1 MPLEVFKPRCAD
13 STTRTIVRVDGG
25 NLGKAMLIMSDPK
38 RFVAAILWRHFRVQA
53 FALAGLSAAGIGLMS
68 LEPVFIRELINAL
81 SKPEV
86 NARDVWILFGW
97 ICGAWFLSSFANR
110 VRDIVELKTSP
121 ELRKQTQLMLYRW
134 LAQHSSAYFK
144 EHASGNL
151 SQKVKQSGN
160 AVLVI
165 MDTVL
170 DNFVRLAVGILI
182 AAVVLSDLPA
192 EIFIGFLI
200 WLAGFLA
207 LSWRLAI
214 QCLPLSKR
222 FGEAASQSAG
232 LLGDIFSNIDL
243 VKSNARHEGEER
255 GLEQA
260 LEVEKQCSH
269 RVRWFLIRMALM
281 LYSGLL
287 IFQSVFIGLG
297 IYGFLNAQLNLGEV
311 VMVISLAAI
320 LSTNVWGLS
329 QQLQS
334 FYDQLGILQ
343 SALGVVFS
351 PHAVVDRP
359 SAPALIVRAGE
370 IAFERINFFYRPERP
385 VFKEFSLTIHAGEKI
400 GLVGASGSGKST
412 LIRLVRRQY
421 DVQSGVIRIDGQDI
435 AGVTQSSLGSL
446 IGEVPQDPL
455 LLHRT
460 LRENLLY
467 SNPEASEEALWGA
480 IISAHCESIVA
491 MAPHGLDTVVGE
503 RGLKLSGGERQRI
516 ALARAFLKDAPILL
530 LDEATNA
537 LDTITE
543 SYVQDSIA
551 RLCQNKTVIS
561 IAHRLTTLM
570 AMDRIVVLRE
580 GQIVEEGS
588 HPELLVAGGVYSQ
601 LWHSGEILTKGA

>member
-1 MPLEVFKPRCAD
+1 
-13 STTRTIVRVDGG
+13 
-25 NLGKAMLIMSDPK
+25 MLIMSDPK
-38 RFVAAILWRHFRVQA
+38 RFVFTILWRHFRPQA
-53 FALAGLSAAGIGLMS
+53 LALAGLSAAGIGLMS
-68 LEPVFIRELINAL
+68 LEPVFIRDLINAMG
-81 SKPEV
+81 KPTV
-86 NARDVWILFGW
+86 DSRYVWTLFGW
-97 ICGAWFLSSFANR
+97 ICAAWFLSSLANR

-134 LAQHSSAYFK
+134 LAEHSSAYFK
-144 EHASGNL
+144 DHATGNL
-151 SQKVKQSGN
+151 SQKIKQSGN

-170 DNFVRLAVGILI
+170 DSFVRLAVGIVI

-192 EIFIGFLI
+192 VIFIGFLI
-200 WLAGFLA
+200 WLIGFLT

-214 QCLPLSKR
+214 KCLPLSKQYA
-222 FGEAASQSAG
+222 EAASQSAG

-243 VKSNARHEGEER
+243 VKSHARHDREES
-255 GLEQA
+255 GLERA

-269 RVRWFLIRMALM
+269 RVRWFLIRMALT

-287 IFQSVFIGLG
+287 LFQSVFIGLG
-297 IYGFLNAQLNLGEV
+297 IYGFLNAELNLGEV

-343 SALGVVFS
+343 SALAVVFTA
-351 PHAVVDRP
+351 HTVVDRP
-359 SAPALIVRAGE
+359 NAPALIVRTGKIE
-370 IAFERINFFYRPERP
+370 IERINFSYRPERP
-385 VFKEFSLTIHAGEKI
+385 VFQDFSLTIHAGEKL
-400 GLVGASGSGKST
+400 GLVGTSGAGKST

-421 DVQSGVIRIDGQDI
+421 DIQSGAIYIDGQDI
-435 AGVTQSSLGSL
+435 SGVTQSSLGRL

-455 LLHRT
+455 LFHRT

-467 SNPEASEEALWGA
+467 SNPDASEEALWSA
-480 IISAHCESIVA
+480 ISSAHCESIVA
-491 MAPHGLDTVVGE
+491 LAPHGLDTVVGE

-537 LDTITE
+537 LDNVTE

-551 RLCQNKTVIS
+551 RLCRNKTVIS
-561 IAHRLTTLM
+561 IAHRLTTLL
-570 AMDRIVVLRE
+570 AMDRIVVLRD
-580 GQIVEEGS
+580 GQIVEQGT
-588 HPELLVAGGVYSQ
+588 HLDLLMAKGTYSQ
-601 LWHSGEILTKGA
+601 LWLSGEISSQVA

>member
-1 MPLEVFKPRCAD
+1 M
-13 STTRTIVRVDGG
+13 RTMVVAVDG
-25 NLGKAMLIMSDPK
+25 NLGKAMLNMSNPR
-38 RFVAAILWRHFRVQA
+38 RFVATILWRHFRRQA
-53 FALAGLSAAGIGLMS
+53 FALAGLSALGIGLMS

-81 SKPEV
+81 SAPVV
-86 NARDVWILFGW
+86 NARDVWVLFGW

-121 ELRKQTQLMLYRW
+121 ELRKQTQLLLYRW
-134 LAQHSSAYFK
+134 LAQHASAYFK
-144 EHASGNL
+144 EHEAGTL
-151 SQKVKQSGN
+151 SQKIKQSGN

-182 AAVVLSDLPA
+182 AAAVLSGLPV
-192 EIFIGFLI
+192 EIFVGFLI
-200 WLAGFLA
+200 WLIGFLV

-243 VKSNARHEGEER
+243 VKSNARHDGEER
-255 GLEQA
+255 GLQQA

-297 IYGFLNAQLNLGEV
+297 IYGFLNAELNLGEV

-343 SALGVVFS
+343 SALAVVFTA
-351 PHAVVDRP
+351 HTVVDR
-359 SAPALIVRAGE
+359 SNAPALKVRAGKIE
-370 IAFERINFFYRPERP
+370 IKRINFFYRPERP
-385 VFKEFSLTIHAGEKI
+385 VFQDFSLTIHAGEKL
-400 GLVGASGSGKST
+400 GLVGTSGAGKST
-412 LIRLVRRQY
+412 LIRLVRRHY
-421 DVQSGVIRIDGQDI
+421 DLQSGAIYIDEQDI
-435 AGVTQSSLGSL
+435 SRVTQSSLGRL

-467 SNPEASEEALWGA
+467 SNPNASEKALWDA
-480 IISAHCESIVA
+480 ISSAHCESIVA

-537 LDTITE
+537 LDNLTE

-561 IAHRLTTLM
+561 IAHRLTTLL
-570 AMDRIVVLRE
+570 AMDRIVVLWE
-580 GQIVEEGS
+580 GQAIEEGT
-588 HPELLVAGGVYSQ
+588 HQALLMAEGTYSQ
-601 LWHSGEILTKGA
+601 LWRSGEIFPKGF